1 MKEDERTGRRI
12 KDMEED
18 ERLWRWMERIGIRM
32 KV

>member
-1 MKEDERTGRRI
+1 MEEDERTWRRI